1 MDRIKVLFLAADPSD
16 RARLRLGQELR
27 GIREK
32 LQLAKRRERFFLE
45 SRSSVR
51 SEDITQAI
59 FDIEPQIVHF
69 SGHGENTGEL
79 CFEDVLGNTQSVR
92 PSALASLFELVP
104 EVNCVILNTCYSE
117 AQAKA
122 IAKHIPC
129 VIGMSRDIGDK
140 AAIAF
145 AVGFYKALGAGQSF
159 ENAYK
164 FACVEIQ
171 LKGLLE
177 EHLTPVL
184 HLKKAKKRIKIKYA
198 PRRTVIN
205 SSSKNLPSPDDFD
218 PPQEDFIASLS
229 TEPEISEIK
238 DCETDLKPEQLL
250 ETEQL
255 PEIDFSHLHSLLNQ
269 KKWQDADL
277 ETHRLLLKVSQT
289 DHLHQLNVQTFEQIP
304 NDILKTLDDLWS
316 QSSEGRFGFTVQKQI
331 YRKCLEKSG
340 ALNYSRLGEKLG
352 WKNKEGWQVH
362 QIPSRLA
369 QGHFPKPPR
378 WFNRENTIKGCF
390 IPPLAISLLLLIL
403 FLILGQSSIVL
414 GLVLLAGLLVA
425 LLSFIIHT
433 SNYLEGLEWMNCL
446 VAKLEGD
453 RQPNN

>member
-27 GIREK
+27 DIREK
-32 LQLAKRRERFFLE
+32 LQLARRREKFFLE
-45 SRSSVR
+45 SRGSVR

-59 FDIEPQIVHF
+59 FDVEPQIVHF

-79 CFEDVLGNTQSVR
+79 CFEDVLGSTQSVR
-92 PSALASLFELVP
+92 PNALASLFELVP

-198 PRRTVIN
+198 PRRTIIN

-229 TEPEISEIK
+229 TEPEISEVK
-238 DCETDLKPEQLL
+238 NCETHLKPEQLL
-250 ETEQL
+250 EPEQL

-289 DHLHQLNVQTFEQIP
+289 DHLYQLNVQTLEQIP
-304 NDILKTLDDLWS
+304 DDILKTLDDLWS
-316 QSSEGRFGFTVQKQI
+316 QSSEGKFGFSVQHQI

-340 ALNYSRLGEKLG
+340 ALNYSLLGEKLG
-352 WKNKEGWQVH
+352 WKTKEGWQVH
-362 QIPSRLA
+362 QIPSRLS

-378 WFNRENTIKGCF
+378 WFNRKNTIKGCF
-390 IPPLAISLLLLIL
+390 IPPLAISLLLFVL
-403 FLILGQSSIVL
+403 FLILEQSSIVL
-414 GLVLLAGLLVA
+414 GLVLLAGPLVA